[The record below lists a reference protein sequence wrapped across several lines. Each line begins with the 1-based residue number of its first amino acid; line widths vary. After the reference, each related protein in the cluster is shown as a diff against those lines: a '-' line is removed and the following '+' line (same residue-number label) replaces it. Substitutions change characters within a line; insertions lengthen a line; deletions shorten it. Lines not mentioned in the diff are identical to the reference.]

1 MRIVRP
7 VTLRIA
13 AGLLLLGQPACTRRA
28 DAPGKPGSAAADSTL
43 AIRQRLAW
51 LEGQRSFGDGAMRA
65 AAQHPDARVRRAAAM
80 ALGRIQDADA
90 APTLIDL
97 LRDQDLQVEL
107 QAAWGLRQLQGLDDS
122 ARQAVETALV
132 EELEL
137 SRAAEAWP
145 FLEALAQ
152 HASPASVPVA
162 AKFVAS
168 GLIAPQGSRA
178 RPALTEGM
186 AALALAKAGSHDA
199 KRVLGE
205 LGTLLNREMDAAW
218 RLAEALSNPP
228 DSTYFASVLSLLQ
241 HPDWA
246 VRATGARALGKFKD
260 ERGVEP
266 LLGALADLD
275 WEVRASALRA
285 LADIADPVA
294 LSFCAAL
301 VGDAHALVREAAL
314 AALLA
319 FEAPGHTSIVRA
331 ALDDPVPAV
340 RLGAL
345 RVAAKSDGQQ
355 ARDAWV
361 RARADS
367 VDFVRTEALGVAER
381 VLGAA
386 AAADTLLRA
395 LGQPEARERAQA
407 VQALGELTPIPGH
420 TTRVRAAL
428 ESALGDTDFVVATL
442 AAEAL
447 GKRGWPEALP
457 ALMQAYAARRIA
469 YDDADVRLAAVEA
482 IGTLAAGKPSDALA
496 RFFANASGEADAR
509 VELQLRVA
517 QARMRGET
525 PPEAAPPRARAAAAP
540 PESLPPIDLGIVHVR
555 LVTPH
560 GDAILE
566 LDGNRFP
573 RTVADFLARI
583 ASGFYDQG
591 VFHRVVPAFV
601 VQGGC
606 PRGDG
611 WGSPGYAVPC
621 EYGDLR
627 YDRAGVV
634 GIAHAGKDTGGS
646 QFFITHM
653 PVLRLDGRYTAFGH
667 VIEGMDVVEQIVRG
681 DRFRLE
687 RIEVHSQK
695 D

>member
-1 MRIVRP
+1 MRIARP
-7 VTLRIA
+7 VCLSIA
-13 AGLLLLGQPACTRRA
+13 AGLLLLGQPGCTRRA
-28 DAPGKPGSAAADSTL
+28 DAPAKPGSAANDSTL

-51 LEGQRSFGDGAMRA
+51 LEAQRSFGDGEMQA
-65 AAQHPDARVRRAAAM
+65 AARHPDARVRRATAM
-80 ALGRIQDADA
+80 ALGRIQDAEA
-90 APTLIDL
+90 APTLIEL

-107 QAAWGLRQLQGLDDS
+107 QAAWGLRQLQGLDES
-122 ARQAVETALV
+122 GRQAVETALV

-137 SRAAEAWP
+137 ASVAEAWP
-145 FLEALAQ
+145 YLEALAP
-152 HASPASVPVA
+152 HASPASVPVSA
-162 AKFVAS
+162 EFVAS
-168 GLIAPQGSRA
+168 GLIAAQGSRA
-178 RPALTEGM
+178 RPPLTEGM

-199 KRVLGE
+199 KRLLGE

-241 HPDWA
+241 HPHWA

-260 ERGVEP
+260 ERAVEP

-285 LADIADPVA
+285 LADIADPAA

-314 AALLA
+314 SALLA
-319 FEAPGHTSIVRA
+319 FDTPGHASIVRA
-331 ALDDPVPAV
+331 ALQDPVPAV
-340 RLGAL
+340 RLAAL
-345 RVAAKSDGQQ
+345 RVAAKSEGEQ

-361 RARADS
+361 LARADT

-386 AAADTLLRA
+386 AVDTLLRA
-395 LGQPEARERAQA
+395 LAQPEARERAQA
-407 VQALGELTPIPGH
+407 AQALGELTQIPGH
-420 TTRVRAAL
+420 AARVRAAL
-428 ESALGDTDFVVATL
+428 ESALGDTDFVVATQ
-442 AAEAL
+442 AAEGL
-447 GKRGWPEALP
+447 GKRGWTESLP

-469 YDDADVRLAAVEA
+469 FDDADVRLAAVEA
-482 IGTLAAGKPSDALA
+482 IGTVAAGKPSDALT
-496 RFFANASGEADAR
+496 RFFANGASEADPR
-509 VELQLRVA
+509 VQLQLGVA

-525 PPEAAPPRARAAAAP
+525 PPEAAPPRARTAGAP

-566 LDGNRFP
+566 LDGDRFP
-573 RTVADFLARI
+573 RTVGDFLARI
-583 ASGFYDQG
+583 ASGFYDHS

-611 WGSPGYAVPC
+611 WGSPGYSVPC

-627 YDRAGVV
+627 YDREGVV

-667 VIEGMDVVEQIVRG
+667 VIEGMDVVDKIVRG
-681 DRFRLE
+681 DHFRLE